1 MELERQENI
10 LLVCHQAVIRCL
22 YAYLHG
28 LSQDELPYIKIP
40 LHTVIKLTPKA
51 FGCEEVGFLCI
62 RKNWELLLMKR
73 LFPLLSQQ
81 RYTLPIE
88 AVDTFRPR
96 PSAAQL
102 KEPKEEDYIS
112 PSMMP
117 PEVRKRLQE
126 EARKRQEEDDKEDA
140 AMAAAAAVAAAV
152 RGGTQSP
159 DVKVIPEGE

>member
-40 LHTVIKLTPKA
+40 LHTVIKLTPRA
-51 FGCEEVGFLCI
+51 FGCEETRF
-62 RKNWELLLMKR
+62 M
-73 LFPLLSQQ
+73 
-81 RYTLPIE
+81 LPIE

-96 PSAAQL
+96 PAGAPV
-102 KEPKEEDYIS
+102 KDRKEEDFIS

-117 PEVRKRLQE
+117 PSARTEEIIKLRE
-126 EARKRQEEDDKEDA
+126 EAEAEAANNPANDA
-140 AMAAAAAVAAAV
+140 
-152 RGGTQSP
+152 
-159 DVKVIPEGE
+159 ELE

>member
-1 MELERQENI
+1 MLIQIYRGVTYSLQGESYRDVVVRLEPVIMELERQENI

-51 FGCEEVGFLCI
+51 FGCEET
-62 RKNWELLLMKR
+62 
-73 LFPLLSQQ
+73 

-102 KEPKEEDYIS
+102 KERKEEEYVS

-117 PEVRKRLQE
+117 PDVRKRLQE
-126 EARKRQEEDDKEDA
+126 EARKREEQEA
-140 AMAAAAAVAAAV
+140 
-152 RGGTQSP
+152 GGEGAGSVTP
-159 DVKVIPEGE
+159 DVEVTGEGE

>member
-1 MELERQENI
+1 MHI
-10 LLVCHQAVIRCL
+10 CH
-22 YAYLHG
+22 
-28 LSQDELPYIKIP
+28 
-40 LHTVIKLTPKA
+40 
-51 FGCEEVGFLCI
+51 FLWNTI
-62 RKNWELLLMKR
+62 S
-73 LFPLLSQQ
+73 PLLKFYVSLCDWILQQ

-140 AMAAAAAVAAAV
+140 ALAAAAAVAAAA
-152 RGGTQSP
+152 RGGTEAP